1 MFKHF
6 RESIIVTILGF
17 IAAWFWAAHI
27 EAGTELKTLFIVFF
41 LSILEVTLSF
51 DNAVVNAV
59 VLDKMTPKWQH
70 RFLTWGIIIA
80 VFGVRFLL
88 PVIIVSIFSRL
99 SIIKTVHMALEDV
112 TQYTHYLHLAHAPLV
127 AFGGSFLLMVG
138 LSYFV
143 GKNNH
148 HKWLPFIENLL
159 EKINFRFSNAIITF
173 LVIFILQFFLPD
185 DIKWSVITSAVTGV
199 VSYEVIHGLCGFME
213 KKQEASIAS
222 GAAKGGLMMFIYLE
236 TIDASFSLD
245 GVLGSFAISKDIVVI
260 AIGLAIGAMF
270 VRSLT
275 LLFVERKTLNQYIYL
290 VSGAHFAIISLAI
303 IMFISVFKEVNEIIT
318 GSIGLLLVGGSFIS
332 SLIENKKNPDKYVK
346 RIE

>member
-6 RESIIVTILGF
+6 KESIILTILGF
-17 IAAWFWAAHI
+17 IFAWFWAGHTAP
-27 EAGTELKTLFIVFF
+27 GTELKTLFVVFF
-41 LSILEVTLSF
+41 LSVLEVTLSF

-88 PVIIVSIFSRL
+88 PVIIVAAFSGLTVL
-99 SIIKTVHMALEDV
+99 STIHMALKDV
-112 TQYTHYLHLAHAPLV
+112 TQYTHYLELAHPSLV

-138 LSYFV
+138 LHYFV
-143 GKNNH
+143 GQKNE
-148 HKWLPFIENLL
+148 HKWIKPVETIL
-159 EKINFRFSNAIITF
+159 EKINKYISPFVCLII
-173 LVIFILQFFLPD
+173 LGFILYFVEPTSRVPIGLSGLFG
-185 DIKWSVITSAVTGV
+185 VIA
-199 VSYEVIHGLCGFME
+199 YEIIHGISNLME
-213 KKQEASIAS
+213 KSQSEKLAQGIKTG
-222 GAAKGGLMMFIYLE
+222 GAMMFIYLE

-245 GVLGSFAISKDIVVI
+245 GVLGSFAISRDIIII

-275 LLFVERKTLNQYIYL
+275 LLLVEKKTLTQFVYL

-303 IMFISVFKEVNEIIT
+303 IMFISIFYEVNEIIT
-318 GSIGLLLVGGSFIS
+318 GSIGLLFVGSSFIS
-332 SLIENKKNPDKYVK
+332 SLIENKKHPENAVQHL
-346 RIE
+346 E

>member
-159 EKINFRFSNAIITF
+159 EKINFRFSNAIITS
-173 LVIFILQFFLPD
+173 LVIFILQFFLSD

>member
-6 RESIIVTILGF
+6 KESVFVTIFGLIF
-17 IAAWFWAAHI
+17 AWFWAGHI
-27 EAGTELKTLFIVFF
+27 QAGSELKTLFIVFF
-41 LSILEVTLSF
+41 LSVLEVTLSF

-70 RFLTWGIIIA
+70 RFLTWGIIVA

-88 PVIIVSIFSRL
+88 PVVIVSVFSKL
-99 SIIKTVHMALEDV
+99 SILKTIHMALEDV
-112 TQYTHYLHLAHAPLV
+112 TQYTHYLELAHAPLV

-148 HKWLPFIENLL
+148 HKWIPFIENIF
-159 EKINFRFSNAIITF
+159 EKINFKFASPLICLI
-173 LVIFILQFFLPD
+173 VIFILQFFLD
-185 DIKWSVITSAVTGV
+185 ASIKNSVITSAVIGIL
-199 VSYEVIHGLCGFME
+199 SYEIIHGLANLME
-213 KKQEASIAS
+213 KSQEEKLKA
-222 GAAKGGLMMFIYLE
+222 GVKTGGVMMFIYLE

-245 GVLGSFAISKDIVVI
+245 GVLGSFAISRDIVII

-275 LLFVERKTLNQYIYL
+275 LLLVEKKTLTQYVYL
-290 VSGAHFAIISLAI
+290 VSGAHFAIASLAI
-303 IMFISVFKEVNEIIT
+303 IMFISIFTEVNEIIT
-318 GSIGLLLVGGSFIS
+318 GSLGLIFVGGSFIS
-332 SLIENKKNPDKYVK
+332 SLIENKKNPDKYIQT
-346 RIE
+346 IE

>member
-41 LSILEVTLSF
+41 LSMLEVTLSF

-159 EKINFRFSNAIITF
+159 EKINFRFSNAIITS

>member
-159 EKINFRFSNAIITF
+159 EKINFRFSNAIITS

-303 IMFISVFKEVNEIIT
+303 IMFISVFKEANEIIT

>member
-27 EAGTELKTLFIVFF
+27 EAGSELKTLFIVFF
-41 LSILEVTLSF
+41 LSVLEVTLSF

-88 PVIIVSIFSRL
+88 PVIIVSIFSKL
-99 SIIKTVHMALEDV
+99 SIIKTLHMALEDV

-148 HKWLPFIENLL
+148 HKWLPFIESLL
-159 EKINFRFSNAIITF
+159 EKINFRFSNAIITC

-199 VSYEVIHGLCGFME
+199 VSYEVIHGLIFRNNRCFIFSGRRFRFFCNKQRYCCYCNRACNRRYVC
-213 KKQEASIAS
+213 KK
-222 GAAKGGLMMFIYLE
+222 LN
-236 TIDASFSLD
+236 
-245 GVLGSFAISKDIVVI
+245 FA
-260 AIGLAIGAMF
+260 F
-270 VRSLT
+270 C
-275 LLFVERKTLNQYIYL
+275 
-290 VSGAHFAIISLAI
+290 
-303 IMFISVFKEVNEIIT
+303 
-318 GSIGLLLVGGSFIS
+318 
-332 SLIENKKNPDKYVK
+332 
-346 RIE
+346 

>member
-127 AFGGSFLLMVG
+127 ALGGSFLLMVG

-159 EKINFRFSNAIITF
+159 EKINFRFSNAIITS

>member
-99 SIIKTVHMALEDV
+99 SIIKTVHMALEDA

-159 EKINFRFSNAIITF
+159 EKINFRFSNAIITS

>member
-27 EAGTELKTLFIVFF
+27 EAGSELKTLFIVFF
-41 LSILEVTLSF
+41 LSVLEVTLSF

-88 PVIIVSIFSRL
+88 PVIIVSIFSKL
-99 SIIKTVHMALEDV
+99 SIIKTLHMALEDV

-148 HKWLPFIENLL
+148 HKWLPFIESLL
-159 EKINFRFSNAIITF
+159 EKINFRFSNAIITC

-213 KKQEASIAS
+213 KKQEASLVQ

-275 LLFVERKTLNQYIYL
+275 LLFVERRTLNQYIYL

-303 IMFISVFKEVNEIIT
+303 IMFISVFLEVSEIIT

-332 SLIENKKNPDKYVK
+332 SLIENKKNPDKYVAK
-346 RIE
+346 IE

>member
-27 EAGTELKTLFIVFF
+27 EAGSELKTLFIVFF
-41 LSILEVTLSF
+41 LSVLEVTLSF

-88 PVIIVSIFSRL
+88 PVIIVSIFSKL
-99 SIIKTVHMALEDV
+99 SIIKTLHMALEDV

-148 HKWLPFIENLL
+148 HKWLPFIESLL
-159 EKINFRFSNAIITF
+159 EK
-173 LVIFILQFFLPD
+173 
-185 DIKWSVITSAVTGV
+185 
-199 VSYEVIHGLCGFME
+199 
-213 KKQEASIAS
+213 
-222 GAAKGGLMMFIYLE
+222 
-236 TIDASFSLD
+236 
-245 GVLGSFAISKDIVVI
+245 
-260 AIGLAIGAMF
+260 
-270 VRSLT
+270 
-275 LLFVERKTLNQYIYL
+275 
-290 VSGAHFAIISLAI
+290 
-303 IMFISVFKEVNEIIT
+303 
-318 GSIGLLLVGGSFIS
+318 
-332 SLIENKKNPDKYVK
+332 
-346 RIE
+346 

>member
-159 EKINFRFSNAIITF
+159 EKINFRFSNAIIT
-173 LVIFILQFFLPD
+173 
-185 DIKWSVITSAVTGV
+185 
-199 VSYEVIHGLCGFME
+199 
-213 KKQEASIAS
+213 
-222 GAAKGGLMMFIYLE
+222 
-236 TIDASFSLD
+236 SL
-245 GVLGSFAISKDIVVI
+245 
-260 AIGLAIGAMF
+260 
-270 VRSLT
+270 
-275 LLFVERKTLNQYIYL
+275 
-290 VSGAHFAIISLAI
+290 
-303 IMFISVFKEVNEIIT
+303 
-318 GSIGLLLVGGSFIS
+318 
-332 SLIENKKNPDKYVK
+332 
-346 RIE
+346 

>member
-159 EKINFRFSNAIITF
+159 EKINFRFSNAIITS

-199 VSYEVIHGLCGFME
+199 VSYELIHGLCGFME

-275 LLFVERKTLNQYIYL
+275 LLFVERRTLNQYIYL

-303 IMFISVFKEVNEIIT
+303 IMFISVFLEVSEIIT

-332 SLIENKKNPDKYVK
+332 SLIENKKNPDKYVAK
-346 RIE
+346 IE